1 MKSKK
6 VCQLY
11 SYNSDHFNL
20 KEDDEDYF
28 VNEYSYENLPS
39 DEVHWL
45 NFHRIEKK
53 ELITQFFKNQN
64 FDQLVLEDVYA
75 RMRRPKLEEYD
86 EYLFFS
92 LRSVLPPE
100 SNTARLEQEQLSF
113 ILGKNYLVSLQ
124 EKSSDFFQDVRGR
137 IELKKGTIRDKGA
150 DFLLFRLL
158 DATIDNYYKVVEYVN
173 ERSRMLE
180 PKIIDD
186 PDSELLK
193 EIEMQKRKLLV
204 MRKIVGPLKDIT
216 LSLEKVE
223 NNLLSKQNI
232 HYYVDLKDSCLAILD
247 DIDSTISLLDGL
259 TNLYYAVQGQKM
271 NETMKVLTVISA
283 IFIPLTF
290 LAGIYGMN
298 FHNIPELRSPYG
310 YFILLGVMVI
320 ITILMIIYFKRKGWL
335 KN

>member
-11 SYNSDHFNL
+11 SYNSYHFNL
-20 KEDDEDYF
+20 KEEDEDYF

-173 ERSRMLE
+173 DRSRMLE
-180 PKIIDD
+180 PRIIDD

-193 EIEMQKRKLLV
+193 EIEMQKGKLLV
-204 MRKIVGPLKDIT
+204 MLKIVGPLKDMT

>member
-100 SNTARLEQEQLSF
+100 SNTVRLEQEQLSF

>member
-1 MKSKK
+1 M
-6 VCQLY
+6 
-11 SYNSDHFNL
+11 
-20 KEDDEDYF
+20 
-28 VNEYSYENLPS
+28 
-39 DEVHWL
+39 
-45 NFHRIEKK
+45 
-53 ELITQFFKNQN
+53 
-64 FDQLVLEDVYA
+64 
-75 RMRRPKLEEYD
+75 
-86 EYLFFS
+86 
-92 LRSVLPPE
+92 RSVLPPE

>member
-28 VNEYSYENLPS
+28 VNEYSYENLPT

>member
-320 ITILMIIYFKRKGWL
+320 ITILMIIYFKQKGWL

>member
-1 MKSKK
+1 MELKK

-11 SYNSDHFNL
+11 SYNSARFSVL
-20 KEDDEDYF
+20 KEDEEYF
-28 VNEYSYENLPS
+28 VNEYSYEKLPA

-45 NFHRIEKK
+45 NFHRIQKK

-75 RMRRPKLEEYD
+75 RMKRPKLEEYD
-86 EYLFFS
+86 DYLFFS

-100 SNTARLEQEQLSF
+100 SNNAPLEQEQLSF
-113 ILGKNYLVSLQ
+113 ILGENYLVSLQ
-124 EKSSDFFQDVRGR
+124 EKSSDFFQGVRDR

-158 DATIDNYYKVVEYVN
+158 DATIDNYYKVVEYVH
-173 ERSRMLE
+173 ERSRLLE
-180 PKIIDD
+180 PRIIDD

-223 NNLLSKQNI
+223 NNLLSKQNL

-310 YFILLGVMVI
+310 YFILLGAMVI